1 MAKKGLNMEKVV
13 EIRNEVEEV
22 MEVETTPVV
31 VTEMVEHVG
40 ASLEDIDAL
49 REIMIEEQ
57 MKEIERVEEMDTLR
71 EMRIKKQIE
80 VMNEL
85 YVKELNEVMV
95 ELKNKVHNGIKYA
108 IIKGKD
114 VESDVKFVSGKQLLG
129 IFKSYKEITGVE
141 MSDMQKDYL
150 KTLNHKQISNIL
162 YTLNVARKQFII
174 A

>member
-22 MEVETTPVV
+22 MENTSTI
-31 VTEMVEHVG
+31 VTEMAEHVG

-57 MKEIERVEEMDTLR
+57 MKEIERIEEM
-71 EMRIKKQIE
+71 EMNRMK
-80 VMNEL
+80 
-85 YVKELNEVMV
+85 
-95 ELKNKVHNGIKYA
+95 ELKNKVDNGIKYA
-108 IIKGKD
+108 ILSGKGAED
-114 VESDVKFVSGKQLLG
+114 TAKFVPGKQLLG

-141 MSDMQKDYL
+141 MSDTQKNYL
-150 KTLNHKQISNIL
+150 KTLNSQQLSNIL
-162 YTLNVARKQFII
+162 HTLNIARKTLV

>member
-31 VTEMVEHVG
+31 VQEMAEHVG

-49 REIMIEEQ
+49 REMC
-57 MKEIERVEEMDTLR
+57 VEEF
-71 EMRIKKQIE
+71 E
-80 VMNEL
+80 
-85 YVKELNEVMV
+85 KELELLQEREENRMK
-95 ELKNKVHNGIKYA
+95 ELKNKVDNGIKYA
-108 IIKGKD
+108 IISGKG
-114 VESDVKFVSGKQLLG
+114 VESDTKFVSGKQLLG
-129 IFKSYKEITGVE
+129 IFKSYREITGIE

-150 KTLNHKQISNIL
+150 KTVNPKQISNIL
-162 YTLNVARKQFII
+162 HTLNIARKTLV